1 MMRSLILLVPLF
13 ALLPIAASDANA
25 ADPITGPASV
35 IDGDTIEVHG
45 QRISLFAIDAP
56 EAAQTC
62 AVAGKEVPCGEQAA
76 QALAAHI
83 GQQTVTCKPKATD
96 QQGDMLA
103 ICSAGGDDLNG
114 WMVSQGMALAFRQSA
129 NKYVRREKKAAKAK
143 LGLWRGYFVLPWD
156 WRRGKRLTRERVFE
170 EGVCPIK
177 GNITRGG
184 KRVYHVPGGQLYN
197 TARIDTALGE
207 RWFCTE
213 EEARKAGWKKSR

>member
-1 MMRSLILLVPLF
+1 MRPLILPLLLL
-13 ALLPIAASDANA
+13 ALLPVAAADASA

-35 IDGDTIEVHG
+35 IDGDTIEIQG
-45 QRISLFAIDAP
+45 QRISLYAIDAP
-56 EAAQTC
+56 EGAQTC
-62 AVAGKEVPCGEQAA
+62 AVGGKEVRCGEQATA
-76 QALAAHI
+76 ALAARI
-83 GQQTVTCKPKATD
+83 GRQPVTCKPKGTD

-114 WMVSQGMALAFRQSA
+114 CMVSQGLALAFRQSA

-143 LGLWRGYFVLPWD
+143 VGLWRGYFVLPWD

-184 KRVYHVPGGQLYN
+184 KRVYHVPGGQLYR
-197 TARIDTALGE
+197 TARIDTDLGE
-207 RWFCTE
+207 RWFCSE